1 METFDYLVG
10 LFSIVIGLGLA
21 EVAGGINRLL
31 RSGGAKHDPL
41 IFGPPVLVALMLVA
55 IWFDVWAVRRIPN
68 LFSFPFFVAIF
79 AQLLLL
85 YLLAAACVP
94 KAVDQGLPLNADSY
108 EQNRPY
114 FWSVFSAYQLMYLG
128 FWIFFESIK
137 GMSLGDLG
145 ERVFLPNGAATPL
158 VVGLAMALTRSRIV
172 QSGGLILLIGWLFAG
187 YWSYTI
193 S

>member
-31 RSGGAKHDPL
+31 RSGGAKHDWL
-41 IFGPPVLVALMLVA
+41 VFGPPVLVALMLVS
-55 IWFDVWAVRRIPN
+55 IWFDVWAIRRIAN

-79 AQLLLL
+79 GQLLLL

-94 KAVDQGLPLNADSY
+94 KTADQSVPLNADSY
-108 EQNRPY
+108 EGNRRY
-114 FWSVFSAYQLMYLG
+114 FWWVFCAYQLMYLG
-128 FWIFFESIK
+128 FWIFFQTKK
-137 GMSLGDLG
+137 GLPLGDLA
-145 ERVFLPNGAATPL
+145 ERIFLPTGGATPL
-158 VVGLAMALTRSRIV
+158 AIGLALALTRRRLV

-187 YWSYTI
+187 YWNYTI